1 MHVCVCVFV
10 CLCNRSPSRRA
21 LGLCVCFPFFF
32 STIYSFA
39 TEPYAI
45 GILVSCCSSTVRQK
59 ARKWQDRILRFFTV
73 TRAKQRK
80 VVRGKGRAASKRK
93 KTNNT
98 NANAHPVPCHRSQTK
113 RQQRAG
119 NVLRQQHHRGEVQRN
134 VMKPSNMKL
143 YGSSRRQ
150 QRRR

>member
-1 MHVCVCVFV
+1 MNNFAHMFMHVCVCVFV

-73 TRAKQRK
+73 TRAKQRE

-93 KTNNT
+93 KMNNT
-98 NANAHPVPCHRSQTK
+98 NANAHPVPPAIDR
-113 RQQRAG
+113 
-119 NVLRQQHHRGEVQRN
+119 QRN
-134 VMKPSNMKL
+134 ANREPVTFYVNSTTAAKCSAT
-143 YGSSRRQ
+143 
-150 QRRR
+150 